1 MEKMMIYMPIL
12 MAVLGLIYMVI
23 KRNWVLKQDAG
34 DGKMKEI
41 ADYIYEGALAFLKA
55 EYRLLTFFVI
65 GASIVLAAIAFF
77 VPTTSYLIIPAFIIG
92 AVFSALAGNMG
103 MKIATKT
110 NVRTTQAAKTSLPNA
125 LKVSFGGG
133 TVMGLGVAGLAVLGL
148 TLLFIAFFNFFMGGV
163 WTSTADM
170 TVVLETLAGF
180 SLGAESIALFARV
193 GGGIYTKA
201 ADVGADL
208 VGKVE
213 AGIPEDDPRNPA
225 TIADNVGYNVGD
237 VAGMGADLF
246 GSYVATVLAAMVLGN
261 YVITDMG

>member
-1 MEKMMIYMPIL
+1 MESMIIYMPIVAAL
-12 MAVLGLIYMVI
+12 IGLAYMLV
-23 KRNWVLKQDAG
+23 KKSWVMKQDAG

-41 ADYIYEGALAFLKA
+41 ADHIYEGALAFLNA
-55 EYRLLTFFVI
+55 EYRLLAIFVV
-65 GASIVLAAIAFF
+65 IVSAALAIVAYF
-77 VPTTSYLIIPAFIIG
+77 VDTTSYLIVVAFIFG
-92 AVFSALAGNMG
+92 ALFSAIAGNMG
-103 MKIATKT
+103 MRIATKT
-110 NVRTTQAAKTSLPNA
+110 NVRTTQAARTSLPQA

-148 TLLFIAFFNFFMGGV
+148 TVFFIAFYNLFMGGGEAF
-163 WTSTADM
+163 STDKM
-170 TVVLETLAGF
+170 TIVLETLAGF

-225 TIADNVGYNVGD
+225 TIADNVGDNVGD

-246 GSYVATVLAAMVLGN
+246 GSYVATVLAEW
-261 YVITDMG
+261 Y